1 MKTQK
6 NKKKV
11 STRAPK
17 NLLTRTTR
25 PYSKGSIRSLSPFNS
40 HPVSIDSRYTTRE
53 DYRTALFGHES
64 ASTVS

>member
-40 HPVSIDSRYTTRE
+40 HPVSIDSR
-53 DYRTALFGHES
+53 
-64 ASTVS
+64 